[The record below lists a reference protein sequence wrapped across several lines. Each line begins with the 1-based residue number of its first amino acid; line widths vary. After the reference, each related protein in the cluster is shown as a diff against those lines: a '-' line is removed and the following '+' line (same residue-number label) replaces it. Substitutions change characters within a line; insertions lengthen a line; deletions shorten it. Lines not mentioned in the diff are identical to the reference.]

1 MAPFSPSTAQS
12 LGWNRLE
19 RQVVSAPR
27 RADRVI
33 DTSLLTADL
42 KHMLTGRLA
51 LDGPGLRVL
60 VAYYAY
66 RHGVLRMPI

>member
-1 MAPFSPSTAQS
+1 
-12 LGWNRLE
+12 
-19 RQVVSAPR
+19 VVSAPR

-51 LDGPGLRVL
+51 LDALGRRVL